1 MSRDRLY
8 IEHML
13 DAIEVIED
21 FLKDVNRKDFMEDK
35 LIQDGVIREIEII
48 GEAAKRLSDSLKG
61 KYPDIPWKD
70 VCGMRDRL
78 IHDYFGVDL
87 DDVWRTAQEDL
98 GDLKNV
104 LTKC

>member
-1 MSRDRLY
+1 
-8 IEHML
+8 
-13 DAIEVIED
+13 
-21 FLKDVNRKDFMEDK
+21 
-35 LIQDGVIREIEII
+35 
-48 GEAAKRLSDSLKG
+48 
-61 KYPDIPWKD
+61 
-70 VCGMRDRL
+70 MRDRL

>member
-1 MSRDRLY
+1 
-8 IEHML
+8 ML
-13 DAIEVIED
+13 IV
-21 FLKDVNRKDFMEDK
+21 
-35 LIQDGVIREIEII
+35 DGVIREIEII